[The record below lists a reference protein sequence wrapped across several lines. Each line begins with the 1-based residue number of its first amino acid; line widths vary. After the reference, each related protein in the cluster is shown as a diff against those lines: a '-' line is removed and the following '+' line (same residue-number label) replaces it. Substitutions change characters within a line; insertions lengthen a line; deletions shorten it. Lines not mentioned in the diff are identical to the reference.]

1 MNILHVFNEYLPKTE
16 VWAFELIQACPETVH
31 YIYAD
36 YYANLKLYEQNVNLL
51 NRKTGL
57 IRKKR
62 AERSQYDFPY
72 NMFEPLVIVGSLFS
86 KQTSINSELEKNKI
100 DLIHVH
106 FGTTAVE
113 KWGELKDVNIPLVI
127 SFYGWDYQKAIYYN
141 PSYQNIYKS
150 IFDKA
155 HLVIAEGSHGKDQ
168 LIKMRAHPEKI
179 KILPL
184 GISLTEKPHKNTFKK
199 NGKLQ
204 LIQVASLSEKKGQK
218 YTLEAFEKTL
228 ALFPGKLHL
237 TLIGDDRDIY
247 YAEKIKASIKDNRLD
262 DHIDLLEW
270 VDFKDLDTF
279 LLDYDVF
286 IHPSVHA
293 ADGDCEGGAPVIL
306 LHAQALG
313 LPVIS
318 TTHCDIPEQVKDRQT
333 GFLAEERDI
342 ETLSNCISN
351 FINMNSDDY
360 FEMSKNCINF
370 ISEAF
375 DVNKIGRQLKSYYV
389 ELLN

>member
-1 MNILHVFNEYLPKTE
+1 MNVLHVFNEYLPKTE
-16 VWAFELIQACPETVH
+16 VWAFELIQACTETSH

-36 YYANLKLYEQNVNLL
+36 YYANLQLYEQKVNLL
-51 NRKTGL
+51 NRKTGIL
-57 IRKKR
+57 KKR
-62 AERSQYDFPY
+62 RAKRSQYDFPY
-72 NMFEPLVIVGSLFS
+72 NIFEPLVIAGSLFS
-86 KQTSINSELEKNKI
+86 KQSTIYTEVEKNNI

-113 KWGELKDVNIPLVI
+113 KWDELKALDIPFVI

-141 PSYQNIYKS
+141 PSYQDIYKS
-150 IFDKA
+150 IFNKA
-155 HLVIAEGSHGKDQ
+155 SLVITEGSHGKDQ
-168 LIKMRAHPEKI
+168 LIAMGAIAEKI

-184 GISLTEKPHKNTFKK
+184 GISITEKYYKQTFKK
-199 NGKLQ
+199 NGKLR

-218 YTLEAFEKTL
+218 YTIEAFEKTL
-228 ALFPGKLHL
+228 ALYPGKLHL
-237 TLIGDDRDIY
+237 TLVGDDRDIY
-247 YAEKIKASIKDNRLD
+247 YAKTIKAYITDNGLL

-293 ADGDCEGGAPVIL
+293 ADGDCEGGSPVIL

-318 TTHCDIPEQVKDRQT
+318 TTHCDIPEQVRDRQT
-333 GFLAEERDI
+333 GFLAKERDI
-342 ETLSNCISN
+342 EALSNYIN
-351 FINMNSDDY
+351 YFIHIDADDY
-360 FEMSKNCINF
+360 FELSKNCINF
-370 ISEAF
+370 ITKAF
-375 DVNKIGRQLKSYYV
+375 DVNKIGTQLKSYYV
-389 ELLN
+389 RLLN